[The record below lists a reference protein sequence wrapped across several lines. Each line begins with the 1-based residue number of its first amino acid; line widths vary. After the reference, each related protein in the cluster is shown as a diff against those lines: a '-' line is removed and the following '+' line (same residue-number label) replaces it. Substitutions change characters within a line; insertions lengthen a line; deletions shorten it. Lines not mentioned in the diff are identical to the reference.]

1 MSGKL
6 SRQGEEYVLV
16 LAPEIVN
23 RLGIGPDTP
32 LDVSTQGDVL
42 IVTPVRGEERQRK
55 FREALEKGKQRYARM
70 LKRLAE

>member
-6 SRQGEEYVLV
+6 SRQGEEYVLI
-16 LAPEIVN
+16 LDPEIVN
-23 RLGIGPDTP
+23 RLGIDPDTP

-42 IVTPVRGEERQRK
+42 IVTPVRGEDRQRR
-55 FREALEKGKQRYARM
+55 FREALKKGKHRYARM